1 MAVKVEF
8 NRPRTGGW
16 GRKKKNRTRR
26 SSVGSGS
33 RFNSTGDKGR
43 GGYGEQVEEGEGEEW
58 I

>member
-26 SSVGSGS
+26 SSAGSGS
-33 RFNSTGDKGR
+33 RFNSAGDKGR
-43 GGYGEQVEEGEGEEW
+43 EDMESKGKRGMNMEW
-58 I
+58 N